1 MAERSPG
8 VWEISVSLG
17 VKDERGRYR
26 RLSRTVHGTKTAAQK
41 ALRTLIGEVEA
52 GKHHNRPS
60 LHLTVAEM
68 LHRWYGA
75 EQPGWSPAHA
85 AQTLRIIEQ
94 RIGPKFGS
102 ARAGELR
109 APAIEAW
116 LAQLSI
122 SGRRDGKGLSD
133 GQVHKTKIILA
144 AAYADAVR
152 LGDLPH
158 SPMLVVR
165 VRKGRR
171 ADRGQDRR
179 TAHTVAD
186 LWPMVEA
193 AEWYRPGFGVF
204 VHLAIIT
211 GARRG
216 EILALRWSDIDL
228 VAQSVKVERALSFVG
243 GVLHEGPTKNDS
255 SIRAVPIDAV
265 TVAALKAWRRQLAEL
280 SLANGARLSNSWRV
294 WPIGTDPTG
303 ETPWHV
309 DTPSKWWRTVANTIG
324 LETTALH
331 SCRHAVATTM
341 LSAGVD
347 PRTVAD
353 HLGHASPAVTLDVY
367 SAAVP
372 ARSRA
377 AVEAL
382 AATVIPAT

>member
-8 VWEISVSLG
+8 VWEISASLG

-26 RLSRTVHGTKTAAQK
+26 RISRTVHGTKTDAQK
-41 ALRTLIGEVEA
+41 ALRSLIGEVEA
-52 GKHHNRPS
+52 GKHHAS
-60 LHLTVAEM
+60 TSGHLTVAGM

-85 AQTLRIIEQ
+85 AQTLRIIDQ
-94 RIGPKFGS
+94 RIVPKFGS

-116 LAQLSI
+116 LAHLSKA
-122 SGRRDGKGLSD
+122 GRQDGKGLSD

-144 AAYADAVR
+144 AAHADAVR
-152 LGDLPH
+152 LGDLDH

-171 ADRGQDRR
+171 ADRVQDRR

-216 EILALRWSDIDL
+216 ELLALRWSDIDM

-243 GVLHEGPTKNDS
+243 GVLHEGPPKNDS

-265 TVAALKAWRRQLAEL
+265 TVAALKAWRRRLAET
-280 SLANGARLSNSWRV
+280 SLANGARLSSSWRV
-294 WPIGTDPTG
+294 FPIGTDPTG
-303 ETPWHV
+303 ETPWHI

>member
-1 MAERSPG
+1 MRERAAG

-17 VKDERGRYR
+17 VKDDRGRYR

-75 EQPGWSPAHA
+75 EQPRWSPAHA

-116 LAQLSI
+116 LAHLSKA
-122 SGRRDGKGLSD
+122 GRLDGKGLSD

-216 EILALRWSDIDL
+216 ELLALRWADIDL
-228 VAQSVKVERALSFVG
+228 DGGSVRIERGLSMVN
-243 GVLHEGPTKNDS
+243 GVLHEGPPKNDS
-255 SIRAVPIDAV
+255 SIRSVPIDAT